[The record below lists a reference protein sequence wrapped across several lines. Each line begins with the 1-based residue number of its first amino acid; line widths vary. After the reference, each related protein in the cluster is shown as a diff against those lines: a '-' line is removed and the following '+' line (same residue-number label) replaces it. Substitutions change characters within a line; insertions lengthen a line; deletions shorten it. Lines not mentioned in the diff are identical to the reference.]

1 MCPGVTVYCILARH
15 HLNKRAGYDQMDSE
29 EDESGNVDMTGRHA
43 FAGGFT
49 FRVNND
55 KYSRNVLE

>member
-49 FRVNND
+49 FCVNND